1 MKKLFIILMFFTA
14 CSPKIKKLE
23 YINYYD
29 SVEVKNSGGFTG
41 ASTGFLIQKNA
52 EIYVTY
58 HTPGKGFNQKFYRLS
73 TVDSVNKMFALLA
86 KSNVLAKSY
95 NKPGNLTYSI
105 ITGKDTTTSSI
116 YWADG
121 QDSIKNYIEVYN
133 TLRNFASGRK
143 K

>member
-29 SVEVKNSGGFTG
+29 AVEVKNSGGFSGT
-41 ASTGFLIQKNA
+41 STGFLIQKNA
-52 EIYVTY
+52 EIYITY
-58 HTPGKGFNQKFYRLS
+58 HTPGKGFNQKYYRLS
-73 TVDSVNKMFALLA
+73 TVDSVNAMFAMLA
-86 KSNVLAKSY
+86 KSNVFAKPY

-105 ITGKDTTTSSI
+105 ISRKDTTTNSV

-121 QDSIKNYIEVYN
+121 QDSIQNYIQVYKA
-133 TLRNFASGRK
+133 LRNFASGRK
-143 K
+143 

>member
-1 MKKLFIILMFFTA
+1 MKKLFIILLFFTA

-29 SVEVKNSGGFTG
+29 AVEVKNSGGFTG

-73 TVDSVNKMFALLA
+73 TVDSVNKMFAILA
-86 KSNVLAKSY
+86 KSNVSVGVNILTLPSPS
-95 NKPGNLTYSI
+95 NILIGKPLVSPDISASI
-105 ITGKDTTTSSI
+105 ESFLITGCKYVSS
-116 YWADG
+116 
-121 QDSIKNYIEVYN
+121 
-133 TLRNFASGRK
+133 
-143 K
+143 

>member
-1 MKKLFIILMFFTA
+1 MKKLFIILLFFTA

-23 YINYYD
+23 HINYFD
-29 SVEVKNSGGFTG
+29 AVEVKNSGGFTG

-58 HTPGKGFNQKFYRLS
+58 HTHGKGFNQKFYRLS
-73 TVDSVNKMFALLA
+73 TVDSVNKMFAILA
-86 KSNVLAKSY
+86 KSNVLAKPY

-105 ITGKDTTTSSI
+105 ISRKDSTTNSI

-121 QDSIKNYIEVYN
+121 QDSIQNYIQVYN

-143 K
+143 